1 MILNSGEE
9 ERRNDERSEEL
20 AKATNEL
27 ASEEFLRSKN
37 PTRTGK
43 YIYKSAAFKDKKHFT
58 IYCEARN
65 VVPSLV
71 GVLFLISEKVYL
83 YMFRETQQK
92 PASCCQATKLVSSLP
107 SNSSIAYTDGLL
119 VPTIPTLVLVAAAF
133 SSLLYCNAGPLV
145 SG

>member
-1 MILNSGEE
+1 MCSSKMILNSGEE

-43 YIYKSAAFKDKKHFT
+43 YIYKNAAFKDKKHFT

-83 YMFRETQQK
+83 YISIVVSTSQLFSGQT
-92 PASCCQATKLVSSLP
+92 PSQALEAFPPPGCVV
-107 SNSSIAYTDGLL
+107 LL
-119 VPTIPTLVLVAAAF
+119 
-133 SSLLYCNAGPLV
+133 
-145 SG
+145 

>member
-43 YIYKSAAFKDKKHFT
+43 YIYKNAAFKDKKHFT

-83 YMFRETQQK
+83 YI
-92 PASCCQATKLVSSLP
+92 CCRLYRRQFK
-107 SNSSIAYTDGLL
+107 TDLCVQMAKGFGRQCNCLQLL
-119 VPTIPTLVLVAAAF
+119 V
-133 SSLLYCNAGPLV
+133 
-145 SG
+145 

>member
-43 YIYKSAAFKDKKHFT
+43 YIYKNAAFKDKKHFT

-83 YMFRETQQK
+83 YLFIK
-92 PASCCQATKLVSSLP
+92 SLRKR
-107 SNSSIAYTDGLL
+107 SKKKAIADQEKTFFLE
-119 VPTIPTLVLVAAAF
+119 
-133 SSLLYCNAGPLV
+133 
-145 SG
+145 

>member
-1 MILNSGEE
+1 MCSSKMILNSGEE

-43 YIYKSAAFKDKKHFT
+43 YIYKNAAFKDKKHFT

-83 YMFRETQQK
+83 YISAMR
-92 PASCCQATKLVSSLP
+92 CQARSQLNSENLQVLTKV
-107 SNSSIAYTDGLL
+107 TQ
-119 VPTIPTLVLVAAAF
+119 
-133 SSLLYCNAGPLV
+133 C
-145 SG
+145 

>member
-1 MILNSGEE
+1 MCSSKMILNSGEE

-43 YIYKSAAFKDKKHFT
+43 YIYKNAAFKDKKHFT

-83 YMFRETQQK
+83 YIYVPSTNVESLIEVSSRMKTTFQEFV
-92 PASCCQATKLVSSLP
+92 TKLHL
-107 SNSSIAYTDGLL
+107 
-119 VPTIPTLVLVAAAF
+119 
-133 SSLLYCNAGPLV
+133 
-145 SG
+145 

>member
-1 MILNSGEE
+1 MNQILNSGEE

-43 YIYKSAAFKDKKHFT
+43 YIYKNAAFKDKKHFT

-65 VVPSLV
+65 VVPSLIILLIL
-71 GVLFLISEKVYL
+71 GSLFRKFHALENGQ
-83 YMFRETQQK
+83 EN
-92 PASCCQATKLVSSLP
+92 SCFP
-107 SNSSIAYTDGLL
+107 SHLCS
-119 VPTIPTLVLVAAAF
+119 
-133 SSLLYCNAGPLV
+133 
-145 SG
+145 

>member
-1 MILNSGEE
+1 MCSSKMILNSGEE

-43 YIYKSAAFKDKKHFT
+43 YIYKNAAFKDKKHFT

-83 YMFRETQQK
+83 YI
-92 PASCCQATKLVSSLP
+92 SHGVVSAHRRD
-107 SNSSIAYTDGLL
+107 SSAWDSTAPNFDD
-119 VPTIPTLVLVAAAF
+119 F
-133 SSLLYCNAGPLV
+133 NK
-145 SG
+145 

>member
-1 MILNSGEE
+1 MCSSKLILNSGEE

-43 YIYKSAAFKDKKHFT
+43 YIYKNAAFKDKKHFT

-83 YMFRETQQK
+83 YI
-92 PASCCQATKLVSSLP
+92 SCTTLKSQDSSVQRMMLI
-107 SNSSIAYTDGLL
+107 SANLHEMS
-119 VPTIPTLVLVAAAF
+119 PT
-133 SSLLYCNAGPLV
+133 SLRTILT
-145 SG
+145 

>member
-1 MILNSGEE
+1 MCSSKMILNSGEE

-43 YIYKSAAFKDKKHFT
+43 YIYKNAAFKDKKHFT

-65 VVPSLV
+65 VVPSLI

-83 YMFRETQQK
+83 YILCFVRYWVVINTIFASRE
-92 PASCCQATKLVSSLP
+92 
-107 SNSSIAYTDGLL
+107 I
-119 VPTIPTLVLVAAAF
+119 
-133 SSLLYCNAGPLV
+133 
-145 SG
+145 

>member
-1 MILNSGEE
+1 MWSSKMILNSGEE

-43 YIYKSAAFKDKKHFT
+43 YIYKNAAFKDKKHFT

-65 VVPSLV
+65 VV
-71 GVLFLISEKVYL
+71 L
-83 YMFRETQQK
+83 YKACFSQYS
-92 PASCCQATKLVSSLP
+92 SCCSWKE
-107 SNSSIAYTDGLL
+107 NKEEG
-119 VPTIPTLVLVAAAF
+119 
-133 SSLLYCNAGPLV
+133 
-145 SG
+145 

>member
-1 MILNSGEE
+1 MVIYLWWSSKMILDSGEE

-43 YIYKSAAFKDKKHFT
+43 YIYKNAAFKDKKHFT

-83 YMFRETQQK
+83 YIYYRLIFFSYCLPTVNFVNKIHTSDSDNLYFR
-92 PASCCQATKLVSSLP
+92 
-107 SNSSIAYTDGLL
+107 I
-119 VPTIPTLVLVAAAF
+119 
-133 SSLLYCNAGPLV
+133 
-145 SG
+145 

>member
-1 MILNSGEE
+1 MVIYLWCSSKMILNSGEE

-43 YIYKSAAFKDKKHFT
+43 YIYKNAAFKDKKHFT

-83 YMFRETQQK
+83 YICSK
-92 PASCCQATKLVSSLP
+92 AV
-107 SNSSIAYTDGLL
+107 NSSTVRVVWGC
-119 VPTIPTLVLVAAAF
+119 V
-133 SSLLYCNAGPLV
+133 
-145 SG
+145 

>member
-1 MILNSGEE
+1 MWSSKMILNSGEE

-43 YIYKSAAFKDKKHFT
+43 YIYKNAAFKDKKHFT

-83 YMFRETQQK
+83 YISHHSFNLLTWQTIVTGVQDSTKKSRE
-92 PASCCQATKLVSSLP
+92 
-107 SNSSIAYTDGLL
+107 NSS
-119 VPTIPTLVLVAAAF
+119 
-133 SSLLYCNAGPLV
+133 
-145 SG
+145 

>member
-27 ASEEFLRSKN
+27 ASEEFLQRSKN
-37 PTRTGK
+37 PMRTGK
-43 YIYKSAAFKDKKHFT
+43 YIYKNAAFKDKKHFT

-83 YMFRETQQK
+83 YILISLNMF
-92 PASCCQATKLVSSLP
+92 LP
-107 SNSSIAYTDGLL
+107 
-119 VPTIPTLVLVAAAF
+119 VQ
-133 SSLLYCNAGPLV
+133 
-145 SG
+145 